1 MGFLPKGVIGIV
13 SWLKV
18 RVNIIGSNNMSMLNT
33 SQSKGFN
40 TKTRAQIKTWVLAS
54 LCMGFLGCGS
64 MPVESGLTEREINKT
79 LVTQFMESRLAMS
92 SAEIQDQFFS
102 PNYLEVRNEFEN
114 FSYNIQG
121 SMLAQQAQPID
132 QAITNR
138 QDSLELVMGEGS
150 TVAIR
155 YRIAGTHSGNLY
167 GIPATGKDFE
177 IYAVAI
183 FELENGKI
191 DEAWFMADEVDL
203 LMQLGTAMPAR
214 EDGQYNIP
222 PTGGEHAISS
232 DDILSFMLANPADS
246 KEYRNKLKIAARKAN
261 NPPPGI
267 IDEEDGRRPYDN
279 FLRPGFKWVVEMG
292 TNFGNPDFGFG
303 GAYPDRIDK
312 MDYFLIDGD
321 TIMIRFRLTGTNT
334 VSMFGL
340 PPTNEPVDAWE
351 VAFMT
356 FVDEHWRDAWWIG
369 DDQSMLM
376 QLGGSQDFWFPEVS
390 SAN

>member
-1 MGFLPKGVIGIV
+1 MPNPRGHLFYLAVSGRFL
-13 SWLKV
+13 
-18 RVNIIGSNNMSMLNT
+18 
-33 SQSKGFN
+33 
-40 TKTRAQIKTWVLAS
+40 LAS
-54 LCMGFLGCGS
+54 TVLFFLSACGS
-64 MPVESGLTEREINKT
+64 MPSSEPASLSEREINKA
-79 LVTQFMESRLAMS
+79 VISRFMASRLELS
-92 SAEIQDQFFS
+92 STVLEEEFFS
-102 PNYLEVRNEFEN
+102 ENYREVRNEFEN
-114 FSYNIQG
+114 LSYNIQG
-121 SMLAQQAQPID
+121 SMLAERAVPLEL
-132 QAITNR
+132 AISNR
-138 QDSLELVMGEGS
+138 RDSVELVMGEGS
-150 TVAIR
+150 SIAVR
-155 YRIAGTHSGNLY
+155 YLIEGSHTGNLF
-167 GIPATGKDFE
+167 GIPATGTDFA
-177 IYAVAI
+177 IYAVAV

-191 DEAWFMADEVDL
+191 AESWFMADEVDL
-203 LMQLGTAMPAR
+203 LRQLGTPMPAR

-232 DDILSFMLANPADS
+232 DDILQFMLANPADTR
-246 KEYRNKLKIAARKAN
+246 EYRNKLKIAARKAN

-267 IDEEDGRRPYDN
+267 IDEADGRRPYDN
-279 FLRPGFKWVVEMG
+279 FLRPGFKHVVEMG

-340 PPTNEPVDAWE
+340 PPTNRPMDSWE

-376 QLGGSQDFWFPEVS
+376 QLDGPQSFWFPEQP
-390 SAN
+390 